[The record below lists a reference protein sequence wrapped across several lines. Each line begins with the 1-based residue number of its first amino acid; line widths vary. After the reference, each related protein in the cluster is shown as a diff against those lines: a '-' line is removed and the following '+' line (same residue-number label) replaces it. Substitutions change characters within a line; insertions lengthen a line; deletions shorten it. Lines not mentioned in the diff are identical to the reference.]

1 MLKVIVNAYT
11 MCPGMGSEQ
20 GMAWNWCSNLAKHC
34 ELYIITE
41 SEYKDKILSVVK
53 KSPYAENMHFLWNE
67 VSPTVREAAFAW
79 DAASVVSVDASSLLP
94 QPVKSMDKA
103 SVMAAIR

>member
-1 MLKVIVNAYT
+1 MLKIIVNAYA

-20 GMAWNWCSNLAKHC
+20 GMAWNWCSNLAKRC

-53 KSPYAENMHFLWNE
+53 KFHYGENIN
-67 VSPTVREAAFAW
+67 
-79 DAASVVSVDASSLLP
+79 DAYLRDVIIIKKRLASLFSGDSETEHELSAP
-94 QPVKSMDKA
+94 
-103 SVMAAIR
+103 